1 MSNLRKE
8 EEIIMLWTGRILE
21 WVGITGAVITFFVCF
36 FFDRLAG
43 RLIMDFGWAQTLG
56 LIGGVVFFL
65 FLALF
70 GVAVDRFL
78 GTVKELLK

>member
-1 MSNLRKE
+1 MSRLAKE
-8 EEIIMLWTGRILE
+8 EQFIMSWAGRIME
-21 WVGITGAVITFFVCF
+21 WVGIAGAVVTFFVCF

-43 RLIMDFGWAQTLG
+43 RLIMDFGWAQLLG
-56 LIGGVVFFL
+56 LFGGTIFFTA
-65 FLALF
+65 LALF